1 MITQNELND
10 KYGTG
15 VVHTEPA
22 SLHSPDGKLR
32 PSYWCQAHLGD
43 ILREYMDHLYYPATG
58 RERLHIEVSQDGV
71 IRTELADITDEEL
84 EWAHVE
90 YILRQSI
97 NKCFGSNNVEFV
109 VTVKE
114 DKNGMS
120 EL

>member
-1 MITQNELND
+1 MITQKELND

-32 PSYWCQAHLGD
+32 PSYWCNARFGD
-43 ILREYMDHLYYPATG
+43 ILRDYMDHLYWSVG
-58 RERLHIEVSQDGV
+58 RARHIEPSRDGV
-71 IRTELADITDEEL
+71 IRSDMPDLTDEEL

-90 YILRQSI
+90 YKLREALNNGISPNEFI
-97 NKCFGSNNVEFV
+97 NFV

-114 DKNGMS
+114 N
-120 EL
+120 